1 MTEPGPTT
9 STPTPDVE
17 LDDDIGGLRAT
28 AANSVKWAMLQ
39 MVGATGGRLLF
50 TLALARFLGPGD
62 FGIVA
67 QATIYITLAMLLLDQ
82 SFGSALVQRRDL
94 HNDDVRSVA
103 TLNLLLAVA
112 FMLLTL
118 LLAPA
123 VADFFQ
129 TPELTTVLRVLGV
142 GLVLKG
148 LAIVPLMMS
157 RRSFRFRE
165 LALLQSGAV
174 LVGGIAGL
182 AAVALDAGY
191 WALVVQTVVADVI
204 LLVGLYWMRGFPRF
218 GIDGGRLRAMF
229 GFSVGLV
236 GAQLLAFAGQNTD
249 NIVIGRVVGPTALA
263 YYALSYRLQR
273 FPLQLVG
280 SVVND
285 VSLPVF
291 ARLQDQPDRMR
302 GWFLTA
308 TRFVTLLAWPIL
320 VLLAVAADV
329 GVPFVFGND
338 WKAAIVPLQ
347 LLTLGGLTM
356 ISRWLLSPLCT
367 ACGRTDVVFLWSVV
381 TVGLLVTAFLVSVHW
396 GINAVALCVGLVGL
410 VVAVPQT
417 LHVSRVIGLP
427 WSRYIVAH
435 LPVAVGS
442 AVLAA
447 IWRSVAALLERNGAG
462 PAIVLTIATVLA
474 VAGYVLAV
482 RWLWPTVFTDS
493 RTVFELAKEPRDRS
507 SSP

>member
-1 MTEPGPTT
+1 MTDPGPTASRPLT
-9 STPTPDVE
+9 DE
-17 LDDDIGGLRAT
+17 DLGGLRAT

-82 SFGSALVQRRDL
+82 GFGSALVQRRDL
-94 HNDDVRSVA
+94 EGADVRSVA

-123 VADFFQ
+123 VAEFFK

-142 GLVLKG
+142 GLVVKG
-148 LAIVPLMMS
+148 LTIVPLMMS
-157 RRSFRFRE
+157 RRSFQFRE
-165 LALLQSGAV
+165 LALLQTGAV
-174 LVGGIAGL
+174 LVGGVAGL
-182 AAVALDAGY
+182 VAVVLDAGY
-191 WALVVQTVVADVI
+191 WALVVQTIVADF
-204 LLVGLYWMRGFPRF
+204 LLMVGLFCMRGLPRL

-236 GAQLLAFAGQNTD
+236 GAQLLWFAGQNAD
-249 NIVIGRVVGPTALA
+249 NIVIGRVLGPTALA

-273 FPLQLVG
+273 FPLQLIG

-285 VSLPVF
+285 VSLPIF

-302 GWFLTA
+302 GWFFTA
-308 TRFVTLLAWPIL
+308 TRFVTLLTWPIL

-329 GVPFVFGND
+329 GVPFVFGPD
-338 WKAAIVPLQ
+338 WESAIVPLQ

-356 ISRWLLSPLCT
+356 ISRWLLSPLLT
-367 ACGRTDVVFLWSVV
+367 ACGRTDLMFGWSAV
-381 TVGLLVTAFLVSVHW
+381 TVGLMVTSFLIAVHW
-396 GINAVALCVGLVGL
+396 GIDAVALCVGLVAL
-410 VVAVPQT
+410 VVAIPQT
-417 LHVSRVIGLP
+417 LHVSRVMGLP
-427 WSRYIVAH
+427 WSRYIGAH

-442 AVLAA
+442 VVLAA
-447 IWRSVAALLERNGAG
+447 IWRGTAAVLDRNGAG
-462 PAIVLTIATVLA
+462 SAIVLTIATVLA

-493 RTVFELAKEPRDRS
+493 RAVFELAKEPRDRS